1 MKKLI
6 LAAALATMGFAGL
19 STSASAMP
27 AAPTIGADTGL
38 AETVA
43 YGCGRGYVPNRWG
56 RCVPGNNNLNL
67 RPAPAPGYRPNP
79 YYGRNPNYRR
89 GPIPANRGYGRACPP
104 GTRLGPR
111 GGYCH
116 PVY

>member
-19 STSASAMP
+19 STGASAMP
-27 AAPTIGADTGL
+27 ATPGIGADSSL
-38 AETVA
+38 VETIA
-43 YGCGRGYVPNRWG
+43 YGCGRGFVPNRWG
-56 RCVPGNNNLNL
+56 RCVPNQ
-67 RPAPAPGYRPNP
+67 RPAPAYRP
-79 YYGRNPNYRR
+79 GRFVPDTPAYRR
-89 GPIPANRGYGRACPP
+89 GPVPANRSGYGRACPP

-116 PVY
+116 PAY